1 MSGTRYSARPALRR
15 RDNEFLGD
23 MAAWR
28 REAQSDHSE
37 RLERLRRNLREA
49 RRQERTALQAPV
61 PALSYG
67 QALSGTALGTDPF
80 RPQSTLPSP
89 HLRGRS

>member
-28 REAQSDHSE
+28 REEQSDNSE
-37 RLERLRRNLREA
+37 RLERLRRNLRK
-49 RRQERTALQAPV
+49 R
-61 PALSYG
+61 G
-67 QALSGTALGTDPF
+67 
-80 RPQSTLPSP
+80 
-89 HLRGRS
+89 GRS